1 MQFLCDALQLLT
13 VALLGLLAGALWA
26 EGGLL
31 VPYWKTL
38 KATEFYRLHPEY
50 APRLF
55 RFFAPITAIAPAV
68 ALAAACLAWYMQ
80 AEARWL
86 SSLTALL
93 ANTLVVIYFVYFK
106 HTNSAFSRAAIA
118 AENLPAELN
127 RWQNWHRLRVVV
139 CLMAFLLS
147 ILSLYWPRF
156 LLVTQGNV

>member
-1 MQFLCDALQLLT
+1 MEFLGDGLQLLT
-13 VALLGLLAGALWA
+13 VVLLGLLAGALWA

-68 ALAAACLAWYMQ
+68 ALAAASLAWYTN

-86 SSLTALL
+86 SSFTALL
-93 ANTLVVIYFVYFK
+93 ANGLVVIYFAYFK
-106 HTNSAFSRAAIA
+106 HTNLAFARATIA

-127 RWQNWHRLRVVV
+127 RWHNWHRLRVVICV
-139 CLMAFLLS
+139 LAFLLS
-147 ILSLYWPRF
+147 IASLYWPRF
-156 LLVTQGNV
+156 LLATLSS

>member
-1 MQFLCDALQLLT
+1 MEFLGDGLQLLT

-68 ALAAACLAWYMQ
+68 ALAAACLAWYTH

-86 SSLTALL
+86 SSCTALL
-93 ANTLVVIYFVYFK
+93 ANALVVIYFAYFK
-106 HTNSAFSRAAIA
+106 QTNLAFARATISA
-118 AENLPAELN
+118 EHLPAELN
-127 RWQNWHRLRVVV
+127 RWHNWHRLRVAI
-139 CLMAFLLS
+139 CLLAFLLS
-147 ILSLYWPRF
+147 IASLYWPRF
-156 LLVTQGNV
+156 LLATLSS